1 MLKISKFTCEN
12 LGNNCVTDEE
22 NPSFAYAVE
31 SDKNGAEIVRATL
44 SCNGWSEDVALKQ
57 TGVRYA
63 GKKLQPFTSY
73 SAVLE
78 TQDNFGEKAVSSIVF
93 ETGLTGG
100 KWQAEWIT
108 NGRYI
113 FNEKRTSP
121 VPMTFKKEFSLKGK
135 VKSARIY
142 STALGIY
149 ELKLNGEKVGKD
161 YFAPGFTSYKHHLQ
175 YETYDITDIIK
186 DKNEIKAVV
195 AGGWA
200 VGAFVFTRVNKYA
213 ADRQALLAQI
223 RIVYEDGSA
232 EIIGTDESWLV
243 TMDSPLRFAEFYDG
257 EVYERHRRRKE
268 LGERLGGNFKNFAR
282 DYSRIRFSRARARS
296 I

>member
-1 MLKISKFTCEN
+1 M
-12 LGNNCVTDEE
+12 
-22 NPSFAYAVE
+22 
-31 SDKNGAEIVRATL
+31 
-44 SCNGWSEDVALKQ
+44 
-57 TGVRYA
+57 
-63 GKKLQPFTSY
+63 
-73 SAVLE
+73 
-78 TQDNFGEKAVSSIVF
+78 
-93 ETGLTGG
+93 
-100 KWQAEWIT
+100 
-108 NGRYI
+108 
-113 FNEKRTSP
+113 
-121 VPMTFKKEFSLKGK
+121 
-135 VKSARIY
+135 
-142 STALGIY
+142 
-149 ELKLNGEKVGKD
+149 GKD